1 MNRDYNK
8 FERANEIMNEL
19 IKAPLPLESRELAN
33 ISDRELSFL
42 KSSVRLMVE
51 YLDSLGSVSDRRRRA
66 KKSQS
71 MIKLVEKPNSLI
83 T

>member
-1 MNRDYNK
+1 MQKFKSNDRIVLKKHMDRPLDK
-8 FERANEIMNEL
+8 FESIYRVVDGWIL
-19 IKAPLPLESRELAN
+19 RLPWVHDMARRRS
-33 ISDRELSFL
+33 
-42 KSSVRLMVE
+42 
-51 YLDSLGSVSDRRRRA
+51 SVSDRRRRA